1 MKFLNREEAPISQ
14 EVWATLDTTMME
26 LLAKRLKIRSVVDF
40 KAGLGFETD
49 AIPTGKLKTL
59 SNKEG
64 VSVAVREPV
73 LMAEI
78 RHDFSFSKK
87 NLEELKRDIDDLDD
101 SELRAAAN
109 AFAKVENSLILDGV
123 KEMKTKGLLESLSH
137 KPLKAKGAKELM
149 TAVARSQG
157 MFNDE
162 FVDGP
167 FKLVVSDATFSMLV
181 TESDGGVTMK
191 KKIENILGV
200 DSIII
205 SNAVGDDKALVISQR
220 SNDFIF
226 YSGLDVAL
234 GFESEEK
241 DKLNFFLI
249 ESCAFRIVS
258 PEAAIQITLG

>member
-14 EVWATLDTTMME
+14 EVWTTLDTALME

-49 AIPTGKLKTL
+49 AIPTGKLKVL
-59 SNKEG
+59 SSKEG
-64 VSVAVREPV
+64 VSVSVREPV
-73 LMAEI
+73 LMTEI

-87 NLEELKRDIDDLDD
+87 NLEEMKRDIEDMDD
-101 SELRAAAN
+101 SELRTAAN
-109 AFAKVENSLILDGV
+109 AFAKVENSLILDGI
-123 KEMKTKGLLESLSH
+123 KEAKMKGLWESLSH
-137 KPLKAKGAKELM
+137 KPLKAKGAGELM
-149 TAVARSQG
+149 SAVARSQG
-157 MFNDE
+157 LFNEE

-167 FKLVVSDATFSMLV
+167 FKLVVSDATFSLLV

-191 KKIENILGV
+191 TKIENILGAG
-200 DSIII
+200 SIVV

-220 SNDFIF
+220 GGDFLF

-234 GFESEEK
+234 GFDSEEK

-249 ESCAFRIVS
+249 ESCAFRIIA
-258 PEAAIQITLG
+258 PEAAIRITLS